1 MPTNGFGDLVTRN
14 RPQLLLGKS
23 LSRERLQPLT
33 VLFCGLCEAGWGG
46 REEEESRESERACP
60 WELGS
65 AKSVC
70 LGRGFPPLFPNA
82 QLNKSGKGRTSRCQG
97 ALGLF
102 CRSLSSFLC
111 GPLEGLR
118 LACPVSGNPPK
129 TDLRISKDVA
139 NLV

>member
-23 LSRERLQPLT
+23 LSRERLEPLT
-33 VLFCGLCEAGWGG
+33 VFYSVASVRQDGAAEN
-46 REEEESRESERACP
+46 EEERREIEGACP

-65 AKSVC
+65 AESIC

-97 ALGLF
+97 AWWKRGSGFVLPL
-102 CRSLSSFLC
+102 LVELPVWSS
-111 GPLEGLR
+111 
-118 LACPVSGNPPK
+118 
-129 TDLRISKDVA
+129 
-139 NLV
+139 